1 MYEISVQNGNTT
13 KIIHE
18 ISPDSE
24 FRLSAGKLIEEV
36 GQIPSFS
43 FTIPVSNPCYAD
55 ALNDRKTLVKITNK
69 ITGEIEFE
77 GVLLTHEVSMSSAG
91 KLQKSAVCEGF
102 LGYLCDTIQP
112 YHHYEDTT
120 VSQFLFSLLENHNA
134 QTSSDKHIFLGE
146 CDFSDDNTNSK
157 TTAYR
162 NTLEEIK
169 VNLIDR
175 IGGEISVRRSD
186 GKLVLD
192 FLTQSGVKSDTTV
205 ELAKNMKSLDVK
217 TDSTN
222 IITRLI
228 PLGTQLNDETA
239 ERLTIAEINDG
250 KPYIDNE
257 NAVEK
262 YGIIVGTVEFDD
274 ITLPENLVEA
284 GRKYFENNN
293 CIKKAYSAE
302 VLDLSLIDSS
312 QENLKCGNTYR
323 FRNSFMGLDEDLR
336 LTKRTVDIYKPF
348 APTVE
353 IGDKSEKITDIS
365 IRTNN
370 LIEYE
375 FPKQKSE
382 TLAMAKSIATNLIN
396 NATTGFV
403 VVRPEEILI
412 MDTDSIETAT
422 KVWRWNSGGLGY
434 SNTGYKG
441 EYGLAM
447 TMNGAIVADYIT
459 SGTLRGCEI
468 LNGDGTFHVD
478 ETGKVTADNITITGG
493 SINIKT
499 NSESSDVISLNYE
512 DYGVFLSPSGLI
524 LKDFSSKR
532 MVIINHGG
540 FFIYKDYENP
550 SDTKVFSVQYNNCQ
564 LDISGG
570 IYSGSNISAKDI
582 HGNNFSA
589 EANITANGVISCAG
603 NITGNGIYGQYLKS
617 NGDIDAVGSITANGD
632 IKSNSNIQGRE
643 IYADNL
649 HFKMNGNDYSLRT
662 YLNHLEGRI
671 NSL

>member
-1 MYEISVQNGNTT
+1 MYEITIENNGIT
-13 KIIHE
+13 KKIHE
-18 ISPDSE
+18 ISPDSTC
-24 FRLSAGKLIEEV
+24 RLSYGQLVEEV
-36 GQIPSFS
+36 NQIPSFG
-43 FTIPVSNPCYAD
+43 FTVPASNPCYAD
-55 ALNDRKTLVKITNK
+55 GLNDRKTVVTMKNT
-69 ITGEIEFE
+69 ITGETEFE
-77 GVLLTHEVSMSSAG
+77 GVLLTHETSMSNSG
-91 KLQKSAVCEGF
+91 KLQKSAVCEGL
-102 LGYLCDTIQP
+102 LGYLCDTVQP

-134 QTSSDKHIFLGE
+134 QTSEDKHIFLGV
-146 CDFSDDNTNSK
+146 CDFGDDNTNSK

-175 IGGEISVRRSD
+175 IGGEIRIRRAD

-192 FLTQSGVKSDTTV
+192 FLKQCGIKSDTV
-205 ELAKNMKSLDVK
+205 IELAKNMKSLDVK

-228 PLGTQLNDETA
+228 PLGTRIDDGETA

-250 KPYIDNE
+250 KPYIDDE

-262 YGIIVGTVEFDD
+262 YGIIVGTAEFDD
-274 ITLPENLVEA
+274 ITLPENLIEA
-284 GRKYFENNN
+284 GQKYLENNN
-293 CIKKAYSAE
+293 RIKKAYSAE

-312 QENLKCGNTYR
+312 QKNLKCGNTYR

-353 IGDKSEKITDIS
+353 IGDKSEKITDVA

-375 FPKQKSE
+375 LPKQKNE
-382 TLAMAKSIATNLIN
+382 TLAMAKAIVTSLIT

-403 VVRPEEILI
+403 VIRPEEILI
-412 MDTDSIETAT
+412 MDTDNIETAT

-434 SNTGYKG
+434 SNTGYNG

-447 TMNGAIVADYIT
+447 TMNGQIVADYIT
-459 SGTLRGCEI
+459 AGTLKGCEI

-493 SINIKT
+493 SINIQT
-499 NSESSDVISLNYE
+499 GDENFDVISLKQGE
-512 DYGVFLSPSGLI
+512 CKTSLSPTGLTI
-524 LKDFSSKR
+524 RNSQTKR
-532 MVIINHGG
+532 MISVNVNGILA
-540 FFIYKDYENP
+540 YDDYDKAP
-550 SDTKVFSVQYNNCQ
+550 DHTFSVSYQTGEINT
-564 LDISGG
+564 SGG
-570 IYSGSNISAKDI
+570 VYAGGNISAKDI
-582 HGNNFSA
+582 HGDTLRA
-589 EANITANGVISCAG
+589 DG
-603 NITGNGIYGQYLKS
+603 NIEGNGIYGKYLESK
-617 NGDIDAVGSITANGD
+617 GSIAAAESISANYIHGNTL
-632 IKSNSNIQGRE
+632 KAERNITVQE
-643 IYADNL
+643 VYANNL
-649 HFKMNGNDYSLRT
+649 HFKMEDDGGTYSLRT
-662 YLNHLEGRI
+662 WIDNLNTRLKNLEGTK
-671 NSL
+671 